1 MIYNTKNIVDVIKKI
16 AQRQYSKEQLEKLG
30 FENEFIF
37 YKGLGCKSCGFT
49 GYKGR
54 IGLYE
59 VMELSDE
66 IKKAIL
72 EGANSDD
79 IEDAAINAG
88 MSTMLESGIEK
99 ALSGITSLEE
109 IIRVI
114 KT

>member
-1 MIYNTKNIVDVIKKI
+1 LAK
-16 AQRQYSKEQLEKLG
+16 LE
-30 FENEFIF
+30 FENEFMF

-54 IGLYE
+54 VGLYE
-59 VMELSDE
+59 VMELNDE
-66 IKKAIL
+66 IKKVIL

-79 IEDAAINAG
+79 IENVAVNGG
-88 MSTMLESGIEK
+88 MGTMLENGIEK

-114 KT
+114 KI